1 MTTGPV
7 DSSGAVPITEQAT
20 ASASPHDDHIMWVRT
35 RMTLD
40 SELMEWILHGF
51 SLIAVGFGSF
61 AFLEGLVGSLGGGEG
76 RSVTEPSRVFSL
88 VATLIGVALVGIALK
103 HNRAMVDFV
112 NADEFGSG
120 EVPRL
125 PNEKR
130 EEYLAGVAVVI
141 GIVSFI
147 ALLVLR

>member
-1 MTTGPV
+1 MT
-7 DSSGAVPITEQAT
+7 ERAT
-20 ASASPHDDHIMWVRT
+20 ASASLHDDHIMWVRT

-40 SELMEWILHGF
+40 SELMEWIRHGF
-51 SLIAVGFGSF
+51 SLIAAGFGSF
-61 AFLEGLVGSLGGGEG
+61 AFLEGVTGALGQGEG

-88 VATLIGVALVGIALK
+88 AATAIGVALIALAMK

-112 NADEFGSG
+112 NADEFGAG
-120 EVPRL
+120 EVPEL

-130 EEYLAGVAVVI
+130 EEYLGGVAIVI
-141 GIVSFI
+141 GVVSFL

>member
-1 MTTGPV
+1 MTSGTGNA
-7 DSSGAVPITEQAT
+7 SGAVPVTGQAT
-20 ASASPHDDHIMWVRT
+20 ASASRHDDRIMWVRT

-40 SELMEWILHGF
+40 SELMEWVRHGL

-61 AFLEGLVGSLGGGEG
+61 AFLEGVTGALGAGEG
-76 RSVTEPSRVFSL
+76 PSVTEPSRIFSL
-88 VATLIGVALVGIALK
+88 VATAIGVALIALAMK

-112 NADEFGSG
+112 NADEFGAG
-120 EVPRL
+120 EIPAL

-130 EEYLAGVAVVI
+130 EEYLAGVAIAI
-141 GIVSFI
+141 GVVSFL